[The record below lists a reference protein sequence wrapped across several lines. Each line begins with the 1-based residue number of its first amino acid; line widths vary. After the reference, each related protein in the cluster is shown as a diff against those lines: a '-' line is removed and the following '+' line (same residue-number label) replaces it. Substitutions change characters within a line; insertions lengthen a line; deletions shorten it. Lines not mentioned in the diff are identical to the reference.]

1 LNLHLQDAKR
11 KWGWSWNGGY
21 LLLHL
26 MHLNC
31 YNLHGNSLA
40 FARNEISEN
49 ILIAAD
55 GKSYAN
61 MRPKAGGEN
70 AVGKYEN
77 APPLGFVCLN
87 LNGVFGVP
95 QEGKMA

>member
-1 LNLHLQDAKR
+1 
-11 KWGWSWNGGY
+11 
-21 LLLHL
+21 

-87 LNGVFGVP
+87 LNGVFGVR